1 MYTMP
6 LPQKPQYT
14 ALGEHHG
21 KFEISG
27 CYPGYGTTLGNALRR
42 VLLSSLEGA
51 AVKSIKVKNVS
62 HEFSTLPGV
71 LEDIVQIILN
81 IKKVRFRVEGD
92 LLEPVRLTLKAKG
105 EGPVTAK
112 AIKTVGGVTV
122 VNTDLVIATLTDK
135 KATLEIEL
143 EVDKGL
149 GYVPVEQQ
157 ERAEKEIGL
166 IAVDA
171 IYTPIK
177 RVNYEVENM
186 RVGKRTDFEK
196 ITLEIVTD
204 GCLTPEEAFDRAAQ
218 ILVEQSSALLL
229 GDIDAAESDEH
240 EAEMSEESK
249 ADERF
254 AALST
259 RVRKSLAAIG
269 VTTFEQLSKYTEDEL
284 NALDG
289 MGEKAVKEIKEALT
303 AAGLSLQ

>member
-1 MYTMP
+1 MP

-14 ALGEHHG
+14 ALGENHG

-51 AVKSIKVKNVS
+51 AVKSIKIKNIS

-92 LLEPVRLTLKAKG
+92 LLEPVRFTLKAKG
-105 EGPVTAK
+105 EGVVTAK
-112 AIKTVGGVTV
+112 AIKTVGGITV
-122 VNTDLVIATLTDK
+122 VNTDHAIATLTDK
-135 KATLEIEL
+135 KAELEIEL

-157 ERAEKEIGL
+157 VREEKEIGL

-204 GCLTPEEAFDRAAQ
+204 GCMTPEEAFDRAAQ
-218 ILVEQSSALLL
+218 ILVEQCSALLL
-229 GDIDAAESDEH
+229 GDLDALEVAEDASEAVIEETDEH
-240 EAEMSEESK
+240 
-249 ADERF
+249 F
-254 AALST
+254 AKLPA
-259 RVRKSLAAIG
+259 RVRKSLSVIG
-269 VTTFEQLSKYTEDEL
+269 VTTLKQLSQYTEDEL
-284 NALDG
+284 GALDG
-289 MGEKAVKEIKEALT
+289 MGEKAVQDIKKVLVEN
-303 AAGLSLQ
+303 GLSLK

>member
-6 LPQKPQYT
+6 LPQKPQYI

-92 LLEPVRLTLKAKG
+92 LLEPVRLVLKAKG
-105 EGPVTAK
+105 EGAVTAK
-112 AIKTVGGVTV
+112 AIKTVGGITV
-122 VNTDLVIATLTDK
+122 VNTDHVIATLTDK
-135 KATLEIEL
+135 KAELEIEL

-157 ERAEKEIGL
+157 IREEKEIGL
-166 IAVDA
+166 IAIDA

-218 ILVEQSSALLL
+218 ILVEQCSALLL
-229 GDIDAAESDEH
+229 GDLDAVEPNEEDVEEAVEEKDE
-240 EAEMSEESK
+240 A
-249 ADERF
+249 F
-254 AALST
+254 AKLSA
-259 RVRKSLAAIG
+259 RVRKSLGIIG
-269 VTTFEQLSKYTEDEL
+269 ISTLKQLSQYSEDEL
-284 NALDG
+284 GALDG
-289 MGEKAVKEIKEALT
+289 MGEKAVTDIKKVLAEN
-303 AAGLSLQ
+303 GLSLK

>member
-1 MYTMP
+1 MHTIP

-21 KFEISG
+21 KFEILG
-27 CYPGYGTTLGNALRR
+27 CFPGYGTTLGNALRR

-81 IKKVRFRVEGD
+81 IKKVRFRIEGD
-92 LLEPVRLTLKAKG
+92 LLEPVRLVLKSKG
-105 EGPVTAK
+105 EGVVTAK
-112 AIKTVGGVTV
+112 SIKTVGGITV
-122 VNTDLVIATLTDK
+122 VNTDQVIATLTDK
-135 KATLEIEL
+135 KAELEMELEI
-143 EVDKGL
+143 DKGL

-157 ERAEKEIGL
+157 ERLEKEIGL
-166 IAVDA
+166 IAIDA

-204 GCLTPEEAFDRAAQ
+204 GCMTPEEAFDRATH
-218 ILVEQSSALLL
+218 ILVEQYNGLLL
-229 GDIDAAESDEH
+229 EEVNDFEPEDTQDE
-240 EAEMSEESK
+240 EL
-249 ADERF
+249 DNTF
-254 AALST
+254 VALPA
-259 RVRKSLAAIG
+259 RIRKTLGVIG
-269 VTTFEQLSKYTEDEL
+269 VTNMKQLSQYSEDEL
-284 NALDG
+284 GALDG
-289 MGEKAVKEIKEALT
+289 LGEKAAQEIKKAL
-303 AAGLSLQ
+303 AKEGLSLK